1 VQQGV
6 LGILMIFL
14 KGECIFMLLNHIIN
28 NLSLSKEAVVL
39 GEAVLNFELNQVCLA
54 MTDEDLM
61 TIDLNHAL
69 IVSPIDLFDS
79 DSVLDYFENLAKDS
93 KISSLFLTGSCKGI
107 KSTLIYKLCSKY
119 NITLCCLGEDISPV
133 SAMNRI
139 LKFYKKHL
147 RQIEGIIQNHYLE
160 LVHLATLDLGIARI
174 IKEAAEIL
182 GNPLVV
188 TDESY
193 DLVGYSSSG
202 EVKDPIWKTIVDS
215 GYCPID
221 IVKIL
226 RYEGFEKQLER
237 EASPLFLTKG
247 QFSKYIRRLV
257 TEIRIG
263 EQLKGYM
270 ALLEY
275 EKTITP
281 IDQEVL
287 KFVSSIIALEF
298 AKSDAISKAR
308 GHLGQELLGD
318 LVKGNISSETIA
330 QSRVKSLDWR
340 LGEHLQI
347 VLIGNK
353 ENRRIGGEYYDS
365 VQSIILRHL
374 PASKISFASNHIV
387 ILATGN
393 SQDMLKGVLPT
404 LEKFCC
410 LHSLCLG
417 IGRSYK
423 TLMEVSLSYKEAQKA
438 LLLASSIKRPG
449 IVHYYEDLAVY
460 DLLINVKSDYQI
472 HPGLQK
478 LVEYDKNN
486 GTDYVKTLST
496 YLRNYKNLSQTA
508 DDLFLHRN
516 TILYRL
522 NKIEEILQSSLDNHS
537 LCLQLELGILLLD
550 IT

>member
-1 VQQGV
+1 
-6 LGILMIFL
+6 
-14 KGECIFMLLNHIIN
+14 MLLNHIIN
-28 NLSLSKEAVVL
+28 DLSLPRESIIL
-39 GEAVLNFELNQVCLA
+39 GEAVLEFELNQVCLVV
-54 MTDEDLM
+54 TYEDL
-61 TIDLNHAL
+61 TKIDLSHAL

-79 DSVLDYFENLAKDS
+79 DLVLDYFESLAKDG
-93 KISSLFLTGSCKGI
+93 KVDSLFLTGPDKEI
-107 KSTLIYKLCSKY
+107 KTTKIYELCSKY
-119 NITLCCLGEDISPV
+119 NLTLCCLGEDISPIFAV
-133 SAMNRI
+133 NKIM
-139 LKFYKKHL
+139 KFYKEHM
-147 RQIEGIIQNHYLE
+147 RQMEENIQNQYLE
-160 LVHLATLDLGIARI
+160 LVHLSTLDFGIPRM
-174 IKEAAEIL
+174 IKKAAEIL
-182 GNPLVV
+182 GNPVVV

-193 DLVGYSSSG
+193 DLVGYSSAG
-202 EVKDPIWKTIVDS
+202 EVNDPIWKAIVES

-226 RYEGFEKQLER
+226 RHEGFEKQLEI

-263 EQLKGYM
+263 EQLKGYI

-281 IDQEVL
+281 VDQEIL

-318 LVKGNISSETIA
+318 LVKGNIGSEAIA
-330 QSRVKSLDWR
+330 KNRVKSLDWI
-340 LGEHLQI
+340 LGEYFQV
-347 VLIGNK
+347 VLIGNR
-353 ENRRIGGEYYDS
+353 ENRPIGGEYYDS
-365 VQSIILRHL
+365 AQSIILRHL
-374 PASKISFASNHIV
+374 PASKIGFSTNYIV

-393 SQDMLKGVLPT
+393 SQDMLKGVLPA
-404 LEKFCC
+404 LKNFCI
-410 LHSLCLG
+410 LHYLCLG

-423 TLMEVSLSYKEAQKA
+423 TLTEISLSFKEAQKA
-438 LLLASSIKRPG
+438 LLLASSIERPG
-449 IVHYYEDLAVY
+449 VVHYYEDLAVY
-460 DLLINVKSDYQI
+460 DLLVNVRSDYRV

-486 GTDYVKTLST
+486 DTDYVKTLST
-496 YLRNYKNLSQTA
+496 YLRNYKNLSRTA

-516 TILYRL
+516 TVLYRL
-522 NKIEEILQSSLDNHS
+522 RKIEEILQANLDNHS
-537 LCLQLELGILLLD
+537 LCLQLQLGILLLD

>member
-1 VQQGV
+1 MLLHHIIKSLSLPNETIV
-6 LGILMIFL
+6 LGQATLD
-14 KGECIFMLLNHIIN
+14 
-28 NLSLSKEAVVL
+28 
-39 GEAVLNFELNQVCLA
+39 FEMNQLCLA
-54 MTDEDLM
+54 MTYEDLK
-61 TIDLNHAL
+61 TIDLRNAL
-69 IVSPIDLFDS
+69 IISPVDLFTS
-79 DSVLDYFENLAKDS
+79 DLTLDYFESLAKDS
-93 KISSLFLTGSCKGI
+93 KVSSLVLTGSSNDIETTG
-107 KSTLIYKLCSKY
+107 IYKLCSKY
-119 NITLCCLGEDISPV
+119 NITLCYLGEEISPV
-133 SAMNRI
+133 WVMNQV
-139 LKFYKKHL
+139 LKFYKNHMEQVERL
-147 RQIEGIIQNHYLE
+147 IQNHYLE
-160 LVHLATLDLGIARI
+160 LVHLATLDFGITRI

-182 GNPLVV
+182 RNPLVV

-193 DLVGYSSSG
+193 NLVGYSSSG
-202 EVKDPIWKTIVDS
+202 EVSDPIWQAIIES

-221 IVKIL
+221 IVRIL

-247 QFSKYIRRLV
+247 EFSKYIRRLV

-287 KFVSSIIALEF
+287 KFVSSVIALEF

-318 LVKGNISSETIA
+318 LVKGNIGSEAIA
-330 QSRVKSLDWR
+330 VNRVKSLDWS
-340 LGEHLQI
+340 LGEHLQV

-365 VQSIILRHL
+365 VQSMILRHL

-393 SQDMLKGVLPT
+393 SQDMLKGVLPA
-404 LEKFCC
+404 LEKFCHRHC
-410 LHSLCLG
+410 LSLG

-423 TLMEVSLSYKEAQKA
+423 TLMEVSLSYKEAKKA
-438 LLLASSIKRPG
+438 LLLASSLKKSG
-449 IVHYYEDLAVY
+449 TVHHYEDLAVY
-460 DLLINVKSDYQI
+460 DLLVNIKKGYRI

-486 GTDYVKTLST
+486 GTDYIKTLST
-496 YLRNYKNLSQTA
+496 YLRNYKNLSRTA
-508 DDLFLHRN
+508 DELVLHRN

-522 NKIEEILQSSLDNHS
+522 KKIEEILQSSLDNHS
-537 LCLQLELGILLLD
+537 LCLQLELGIMLLD
-550 IT
+550 IK